1 MDVKQKGDGGMDNM
15 YIRLPLIKRILSK
28 IIERAIR
35 KKLGY
40 SVDICLNE
48 VIVTFDGEKVH
59 VHLNADA
66 DMSKEELTK
75 IIKKVGL

>member
-1 MDVKQKGDGGMDNM
+1 MNIGSVFMKK
-15 YIRLPLIKRILSK
+15 LIAKVIGRV
-28 IIERAIR
+28 IR
-35 KKLGY
+35 KKLGCD
-40 SVDICLNE
+40 VDICLNE
-48 VIVTFDGEKVH
+48 VIVTFDGEKAH

>member
-1 MDVKQKGDGGMDNM
+1 MNIGSVFMKK
-15 YIRLPLIKRILSK
+15 LIAK

-48 VIVTFDGEKVH
+48 VIVTFDGEKAH

>member
-1 MDVKQKGDGGMDNM
+1 MNIGSVFMKK
-15 YIRLPLIKRILSK
+15 LIAK

-48 VIVTFDGEKVH
+48 VIVTFDGEKAH
-59 VHLNADA
+59 MHLNADA

>member
-48 VIVTFDGEKVH
+48 VIVTFDGEKAH

-66 DMSKEELTK
+66 DMSKEELAK
-75 IIKKVGL
+75 IIKKAGL